1 MTSPAPKRQRIED
14 APITRSNIWY
24 DDGSVV
30 LRAEKTEFRV
40 HWGVLAQHSTF
51 FHGLRGLPQPPDQ
64 PSVDGCPL
72 VELQDDAVDVE
83 FLLKAL
89 YTPTF
94 LSQAALPLVAVG
106 ALIRL
111 GRKYDFRDLL
121 DSAIVRLTFENPR
134 TLEEYD
140 TLATSAGAYKPT
152 RILPYQGL
160 TFDIISLVRENGIL
174 SALPSAYYRV
184 AQTIPLIIDGMQRA
198 DGSVAS
204 LAPVDLRRCLL
215 GREKLTHVQMQKGYA
230 LGWYRSWCPGNNCT
244 GSHCVT
250 TRDARLQGYL
260 DRPQLKALG
269 LFIPTS
275 IINNRF
281 CDACKQ
287 GIELLGIAGRTRTWD
302 ELPSFFDLPPWSELK
317 DGL

>member
-1 MTSPAPKRQRIED
+1 MTSPAPKPQRIED

-51 FHGLRGLPQPPDQ
+51 FHGLRGLPQPTDQ
-64 PSVDGCPL
+64 PSIDGCPL

-89 YTPTF
+89 YTPSARFYF
-94 LSQAALPLVAVG
+94 LAVCVLTG
-106 ALIRL
+106 IQDFSVPGSARL

-140 TLATSAGAYKPT
+140 TLATSAGAYRPT

-160 TFDIISLVRENGIL
+160 TFDIISLARENGIL
-174 SALPSAYYRV
+174 SALPAAYYRV
-184 AQTIPLIIDGMQRA
+184 AQAVPLVCTFQATFLITFD
-198 DGSVAS
+198 
-204 LAPVDLRRCLL
+204 CCT
-215 GREKLTHVQMQKGYA
+215 RE
-230 LGWYRSWCPGNNCT
+230 R
-244 GSHCVT
+244 
-250 TRDARLQGYL
+250 
-260 DRPQLKALG
+260 
-269 LFIPTS
+269 
-275 IINNRF
+275 
-281 CDACKQ
+281 
-287 GIELLGIAGRTRTWD
+287 
-302 ELPSFFDLPPWSELK
+302 
-317 DGL
+317 